1 MWRCSTVS
9 AVDVEQPAKSARRVL
24 VRVAIAVFVVAA
36 IVFFAL
42 ALVSAWH
49 KTNGTFPAVWRLV
62 CAGALWAV
70 GLIAAAYAWGVLL
83 GGERRLDHAAG
94 LLVSQLGKYLPGG
107 VWQASGQVG
116 LARGAGVRLQK
127 GATCFSVFAILQ
139 AVSGANF
146 VLLLALTWTDAPGF
160 VRILL
165 AIGAIL
171 SVALIDRR
179 WMVWVLHKIPRT
191 RDASSELVPAQSAI
205 VAGWLA
211 ALASL
216 AANSIGFYLVLGGFG
231 PIHQPFLVVAAYAT
245 AWTVGFIAIP
255 IPSGVGIREA
265 ILVGILHDS
274 FPSSVIVAASV
285 YQRLVSIAAE
295 GLLAAVASH
304 RVRPSRLRA
313 TAPAGAES
321 PATE

>member
-1 MWRCSTVS
+1 MK
-9 AVDVEQPAKSARRVL
+9 VEQPVKPVRRLLLRIGVGL
-24 VRVAIAVFVVAA
+24 FVIAA

-62 CAGALWAV
+62 SAGALWAV
-70 GLIAAAYAWGVLL
+70 GLIAAGYAWGVLL

-94 LLVSQLGKYLPGG
+94 LLVSQLGKYIPGG

-127 GATCFSVFAILQ
+127 GATCFSVFAVLQ

-146 VLLLALTWTDAPGF
+146 VLLLALTWTDAPMW

-165 AIGAIL
+165 GIGAIL

-191 RDASSELVPAQSAI
+191 RDASSELVPPQAAI
-205 VAGWLA
+205 ITGWLA
-211 ALASL
+211 ALVSL
-216 AANSIGFYLVLGGFG
+216 GANSIGFFLILGGFG
-231 PIHQPFLVVAAYAT
+231 PIHQPFLVIAAYAT
-245 AWTVGFIAIP
+245 AWTIGFVAIP

-265 ILVGILHDS
+265 VLVGILHGS

-295 GLLAAVASH
+295 GLLAGAASH

-313 TAPAGAES
+313 TTLAEAES

>member
-1 MWRCSTVS
+1 VK
-9 AVDVEQPAKSARRVL
+9 VEQPVKPARRLLLRIGVT
-24 VRVAIAVFVVAA
+24 VFVIAAVA
-36 IVFFAL
+36 FFAL

-62 CAGALWAV
+62 AAGALWGV
-70 GLIAAAYAWGVLL
+70 GLLAAAYAWGVML

-94 LLVSQLGKYLPGG
+94 LLVSQLGKYIPGG

-146 VLLLALTWTDAPGF
+146 VLLLALTWTDAPAF

-165 AIGAIL
+165 AVGAIL

-191 RDASSELVPAQSAI
+191 RDASSELVPPQSAI

-211 ALASL
+211 ALVSL
-216 AANSIGFYLVLGGFG
+216 AANSVGFYLVLGGFG
-231 PIHQPFLVVAAYAT
+231 TIHHPFLVIAAYAT
-245 AWTVGFIAIP
+245 AWTIGFIAIP

-265 ILVGILHDS
+265 VLVAILHGS

-285 YQRLVSIAAE
+285 YHRLVSIAAE
-295 GLLAAVASH
+295 GLLAAAASH

-313 TAPAGAES
+313 TAPAAAEH